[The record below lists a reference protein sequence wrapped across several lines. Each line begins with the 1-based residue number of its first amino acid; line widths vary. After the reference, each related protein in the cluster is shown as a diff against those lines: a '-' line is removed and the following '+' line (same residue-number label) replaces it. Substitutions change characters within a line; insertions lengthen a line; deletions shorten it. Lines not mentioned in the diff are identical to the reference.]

1 MANVEEAQNKLPA
14 ICVEKNDRRPDSS
27 WLHAAVNEDGS
38 FEFSIRSDSFA
49 SLHILMNNITLI
61 KDKL

>member
-1 MANVEEAQNKLPA
+1 MANVEEAKKKLPA
-14 ICVEKNDRRPDSS
+14 ICVEKDDHRPDSS
-27 WLHAAVNEDGS
+27 WLHAAINEDGS

-49 SLHILMNNITLI
+49 SLHVLMNNIKLI